1 MVWRKVCILPA
12 LEADIRRLWKSGCNG
27 RAPRFADVVGEPTL
41 EQLRVSLPRY
51 SPSYQQF
58 VFALLFRLQTR
69 HYSMIL
75 ASSYPIPSALNFF
88 VQVTRQ
94 GPQEVNNFYDF
105 IALMKTLKLKVV
117 ERR

>member
-75 ASSYPIPSALNFF
+75 ASSYPIPSALLRTSD
-88 VQVTRQ
+88 QTRFT
-94 GPQEVNNFYDF
+94 GSKRLLRFYNSYED
-105 IALMKTLKLKVV
+105 IKA
-117 ERR
+117 ESG